1 MDFSWLKRSMPR
13 GLYGRV
19 ALILLLPGLCGQQGT
34 GVLSEPP
41 GLKVIQGGEL
51 AEWAGHLASD
61 EFGGRMTGSPGQAK
75 AAEYVTAHF
84 ESLGLEPLGDAD
96 PSGVRGFLQ
105 HYPLVRTYLD
115 PEATRLVLT
124 GETDDREFTTGF
136 AVVPGSA
143 QGAVDSEGEFV
154 YAGLVGSRSFKRG
167 IQLDDWTGKIPV
179 LVVDIPDAGVQLG
192 IEQQMMTGTFLLAS
206 MKRRV
211 DRFVNQGAEVVVLC
225 VLDSDTS
232 AGNMLSYASLLPG
245 QDMLESPGSV
255 GAGMG
260 VLMQMMQSKSHT
272 VYTGREVSLALL
284 GAFGIDADA
293 AAAAQDEEALS
304 RLKGA
309 SGSVQI
315 KVSVDRD
322 ARASNV
328 VAVLRGSDPD
338 LRHEAVVFSAH
349 QDHVGLRVDG
359 DVFNGADDNASGS
372 AGLMSIAKA
381 FATADLA
388 PRRSIIFL
396 SVSGEELGLWGSAYF
411 AANPAW
417 PIREIVANINTD
429 MIGRSGPESGPEEVA
444 VTPSY
449 RHEKFSTIVREA
461 AEIAEVVGLGL
472 RNGDKYY
479 TRSDHYNFAQKG
491 VPVVFFCDGEHEDYH
506 QVSDHADK
514 LDPQK
519 MESIARLAYWTGY
532 RIAEADGRPFTLGR
546 STGWRR

>member
-1 MDFSWLKRSMPR
+1 MTRTPS
-13 GLYGRV
+13 GLL

>member
-1 MDFSWLKRSMPR
+1 M
-13 GLYGRV
+13 
-19 ALILLLPGLCGQQGT
+19 
-34 GVLSEPP
+34 
-41 GLKVIQGGEL
+41 
-51 AEWAGHLASD
+51 
-61 EFGGRMTGSPGQAK
+61 
-75 AAEYVTAHF
+75 
-84 ESLGLEPLGDAD
+84 
-96 PSGVRGFLQ
+96 
-105 HYPLVRTYLD
+105 
-115 PEATRLVLT
+115 
-124 GETDDREFTTGF
+124 
-136 AVVPGSA
+136 
-143 QGAVDSEGEFV
+143 
-154 YAGLVGSRSFKRG
+154 
-167 IQLDDWTGKIPV
+167 
-179 LVVDIPDAGVQLG
+179 
-192 IEQQMMTGTFLLAS
+192 
-206 MKRRV
+206 
-211 DRFVNQGAEVVVLC
+211 
-225 VLDSDTS
+225 
-232 AGNMLSYASLLPG
+232 
-245 QDMLESPGSV
+245 
-255 GAGMG
+255 
-260 VLMQMMQSKSHT
+260 
-272 VYTGREVSLALL
+272 
-284 GAFGIDADA
+284 
-293 AAAAQDEEALS
+293 
-304 RLKGA
+304 
-309 SGSVQI
+309 
-315 KVSVDRD
+315 
-322 ARASNV
+322 
-328 VAVLRGSDPD
+328 
-338 LRHEAVVFSAH
+338 
-349 QDHVGLRVDG
+349 
-359 DVFNGADDNASGS
+359 
-372 AGLMSIAKA
+372 MSIAKA